1 MSLLS
6 SLFGRDDEKTKKM
19 REEKKDRMMKRR
31 ERHKA
36 SRGRR
41 RGESK
46 GASAEKVVGTETDK
60 AEK

>member
-6 SLFGRDDEKTKKM
+6 SLFGKDDEKTKKM
-19 REEKKDRMMKRR
+19 REEKKARMMKRR

-46 GASAEKVVGTETDK
+46 SATAEKTVGAESDKTE
-60 AEK
+60 